1 MQTRKFTVKILY
13 GSEEITSFICLTAKT
28 STQICCKPLKGNG
41 GCSPANQCKHVCFW
55 GKHGKKNPNPHSFTP
70 PPVMCV
76 FMTML
81 LIVSFSKAGSLP
93 PTADAEMIPGNLF
106 MVALRE
112 HNRGY

>member
-1 MQTRKFTVKILY
+1 ML
-13 GSEEITSFICLTAKT
+13 A
-28 STQICCKPLKGNG
+28 CKPVQARLLLGQTWKEK
-41 GCSPANQCKHVCFW
+41 PKPTQFH
-55 GKHGKKNPNPHSFTP
+55 P
-70 PPVMCV
+70 PPLPVMCV

-81 LIVSFSKAGSLP
+81 LIVSVSKAGFLP

>member
-1 MQTRKFTVKILY
+1 MVQKKSLHLFALQLRHQHKSVVSLSKEMVDARLQTSASTFASGANMERKTQTHTV
-13 GSEEITSFICLTAKT
+13 
-28 STQICCKPLKGNG
+28 
-41 GCSPANQCKHVCFW
+41 SP
-55 GKHGKKNPNPHSFTP
+55 PP